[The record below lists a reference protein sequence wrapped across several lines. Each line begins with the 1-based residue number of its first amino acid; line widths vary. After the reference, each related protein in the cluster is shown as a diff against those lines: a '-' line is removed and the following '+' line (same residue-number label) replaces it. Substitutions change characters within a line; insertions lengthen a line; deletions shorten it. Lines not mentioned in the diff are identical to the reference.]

1 MVINLYLPF
10 QYPAQTQ
17 LLHGLIE
24 VVLEWHEI
32 AAPEV
37 FRNVGRFV
45 EKFFHQSLE
54 FSLGWRC
61 WNMSL
66 VSWCLQL
73 ICQVVLVQQNGVSNV
88 QFRGKL

>member
-1 MVINLYLPF
+1 MTINLYSPF
-10 QYPAQTQ
+10 QYPSQIH
-17 LLHGLIE
+17 LLHDLIE
-24 VVLEWHEI
+24 VLLEWHEI

-45 EKFFHQSLE
+45 EKFLHQGLK
-54 FSLGWRC
+54 FGFGWRC
-61 WNMSL
+61 WNMRL

-88 QFRGKL
+88 QFRRRF